1 MTERRSMD
9 PTTADR
15 IEQQVRSAFP
25 QDTIQQVQVLEY
37 GQDPEIE
44 PGQSAVKI
52 FINPPQRPGAE
63 SGHETLR
70 RFVQANRETVHR
82 LRRELPLSLVEFR
95 LGGEQLT
102 EHGPAIRT
110 APGRQ
115 ESPQADVAGE
125 LTSVMTR
132 LGPEDLATVDTL
144 VTAGIANSRAE
155 VLRWA
160 LGRIREQPAYAQIQ
174 DRVREIS
181 ELKAQF

>member
-1 MTERRSMD
+1 MD
-9 PTTADR
+9 QTMPDR

-25 QDTIQQVQVLEY
+25 QDTIQQVQVMEY

-44 PGQSAVKI
+44 PGQFAVRI
-52 FINPPQRPGAE
+52 FVNPPRRATVE

-70 RFVQANRETVHR
+70 RFVQANRETVHK

-95 LGGEQLT
+95 FGGEEPK

-160 LGRIREQPAYAQIQ
+160 LGRIREQPAYAQISDE
-174 DRVREIS
+174 DRATR
-181 ELKAQF
+181 